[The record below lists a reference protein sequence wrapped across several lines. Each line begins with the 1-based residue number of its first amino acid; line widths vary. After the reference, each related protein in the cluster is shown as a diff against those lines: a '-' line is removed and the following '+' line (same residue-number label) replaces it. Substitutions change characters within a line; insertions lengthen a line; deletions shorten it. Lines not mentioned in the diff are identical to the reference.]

1 MRLIFI
7 IYIII
12 SGVGNDNDRI
22 NMARFLCIGESQPM
36 GVLHLPTMLICSK
49 VPVASHLLRSLKVR
63 FNPNIFPVFKNSGM
77 IGSGIY
83 SRLGNTGKYEC
94 IDPKQ
99 FLSNHL
105 NYFKKL
111 YFI

>member
-77 IGSGIY
+77 IGSGIVGWVIRVSMSALTRNNFY
-83 SRLGNTGKYEC
+83 P
-94 IDPKQ
+94 I
-99 FLSNHL
+99 
-105 NYFKKL
+105 
-111 YFI
+111 I